1 MRPAHVATYAGGKDA
16 GGVSASLSHI
26 YHSRQ
31 LRSAAPCRTTLA
43 QAIAVVVVAVAVLV
57 NKVEAAMLVV
67 AVARVAV
74 AKGMERW
81 DQAVAKMNIEV
92 EHERWAM
99 VVTQATGATVEAE
112 MEVTMDDLQV
122 NERLFLRSFLRRCC
136 WRRWPK
142 VP

>member
-1 MRPAHVATYAGGKDA
+1 M
-16 GGVSASLSHI
+16 
-26 YHSRQ
+26 
-31 LRSAAPCRTTLA
+31 LA
-43 QAIAVVVVAVAVLV
+43 QAIAVVVVAVEVLV